1 MAHGYEKQDWV
12 DGVDGGTP
20 VSAERL
26 NHIEEGIFEADGVP
40 GPDGEKGDQGP
51 KGDQGIPGIKGNE
64 GERVQMV
71 FRVR

>member
-1 MAHGYEKQDWV
+1 MVTKKQDWV

-40 GPDGEKGDQGP
+40 GPRW
-51 KGDQGIPGIKGNE
+51 
-64 GERVQMV
+64 GER
-71 FRVR
+71 